1 MPHLPSVC
9 LGWAL
14 WVYDNA
20 AMAGSTSIGG
30 PTERGGREQA
40 EHTFAG
46 SVLKPYVDRLVRS
59 QSRE

>member
-14 WVYDNA
+14 WVCDNA
-20 AMAGSTSIGG
+20 HHGGIRQYWWSPNMKVGSKPSTI
-30 PTERGGREQA
+30 
-40 EHTFAG
+40 
-46 SVLKPYVDRLVRS
+46 LKPYVDRLVRS